1 MTVERSELE
10 TCQRLNKKIDQL
22 EAELVSAKTKIEQ
35 EVAQRHHLGR
45 CMDVSSV
52 ECCESLHAFLSVTGQ
67 IPYTTVRFL
76 LFHIVALCQKCKTSK
91 LHSIPNSIDPGCN
104 HLFFHICAFQAR
116 LLEAKKQL
124 ETQNKLYLKTKEL
137 LLTSEKQ
144 VATLKVKLAAA
155 SSSETVGATGLK
167 LQLRGKQ

>member
-52 ECCESLHAFLSVTGQ
+52 EYCIEYCESLYAYLCVTGQ
-67 IPYTTVRFL
+67 IPYTAVRFL
-76 LFHIVALCQKCKTSK
+76 LFHIVALCQKLNTSK
-91 LHSIPNSIDPGCN
+91 LHTIPNNDG
-104 HLFFHICAFQAR
+104 
-116 LLEAKKQL
+116 
-124 ETQNKLYLKTKEL
+124 
-137 LLTSEKQ
+137 EKRH
-144 VATLKVKLAAA
+144 
-155 SSSETVGATGLK
+155 SC
-167 LQLRGKQ
+167 